1 MLSFCAAA
9 LAVPLNQ
16 RVASLDQAVALK
28 QIGREVGF
36 EDSATQPI
44 TVHGQPI
51 FRFGKNHENA
61 TRLWLPTGVYKTLLT
76 WEATGGKTLSL
87 VGKTFHP
94 RHSNSSRGVK
104 KTDQVLICPP
114 PASCCRPHTAPHPP
128 HPPGFTRTR
137 QWFDQLLITID
148 DVARGQG
155 EVRVLDVSA
164 SQEDLGT
171 MEVALDDKLMTPVPG
186 KDTYISQEHHKVGFT
201 VSKRSKTGADMLH
214 VSAGGLAMS
223 IFISKASKYTS
234 EKDQVKFSHLNMRFD
249 SGLPK
254 SSTGIL
260 AELAGL
266 HPMKPTTE
274 KLLQRPDTSHMWVDN
289 MA

>member
-1 MLSFCAAA
+1 
-9 LAVPLNQ
+9 VPLNQ
-16 RVASLDQAVALK
+16 QVATLDHAVALK
-28 QIGREVGF
+28 QIRQDVGF
-36 EDSATQPI
+36 EDSATQQI

-61 TRLWLPTGVYKTLLT
+61 TRLWLPTGVLKTLLT
-76 WEATGGKTLSL
+76 WEAPGGKTLSL

-94 RHSNSSRGVK
+94 RHNNSRGVK
-104 KTDQVLICPP
+104 KTDQVPTLLHLV
-114 PASCCRPHTAPHPP
+114 AALNPP
-128 HPPGFTRTR
+128 HPPRFTRPW
-137 QWFDQLLITID
+137 QWFSQLLVTID
-148 DVARGQG
+148 DAARGQG

-186 KDTYISQEHHKVGFT
+186 KDTYTSQEHHKVSFT
-201 VSKRSKTGADMLH
+201 VSKRSKTGADQLH
-214 VSAGGLAMS
+214 VQAGGLAVS
-223 IFISKASKYTS
+223 IFISKASKFTS

-254 SSTGIL
+254 NCAGIF

-266 HPMKPTTE
+266 QPMKPTTE
-274 KLLQRPDTSHMWVDN
+274 KLLQRPDLGHMWVDN

>member
-1 MLSFCAAA
+1 MLSLVAFVA
-9 LAVPLNQ
+9 AVPLNQ
-16 RVASLDQAVALK
+16 QVATLDHAIALK
-28 QIGREVGF
+28 QIRQEVGF
-36 EDSATQPI
+36 EDSATQQI

-61 TRLWLPTGVYKTLLT
+61 TRLWLPTGVLKTLLT

-94 RHSNSSRGVK
+94 KHSNSSRGVK
-104 KTDQVLICPP
+104 KTDQ
-114 PASCCRPHTAPHPP
+114 
-128 HPPGFTRTR
+128 
-137 QWFDQLLITID
+137 WFSQLLITID
-148 DVARGQG
+148 DAARGQG
-155 EVRVLDVSA
+155 EVRVLDVTA

-186 KDTYISQEHHKVGFT
+186 KDTYTSQEHHKVSFT

-214 VSAGGLAMS
+214 VQAGGLAMS
-223 IFISKASKYTS
+223 VFISKASKFTS

-254 SSTGIL
+254 NSAGVF

-266 HPMKPTTE
+266 QPMKPITE
-274 KLLQRPDTSHMWVDN
+274 KLLVRPDLGHMWVDN
-289 MA
+289 VMA

>member
-104 KTDQVLICPP
+104 KTDQ
-114 PASCCRPHTAPHPP
+114 
-128 HPPGFTRTR
+128 
-137 QWFDQLLITID
+137 WFDQLLITID

-223 IFISKASKYTS
+223 VFISKASKYTS
-234 EKDQVKFSHLNMRFD
+234 EKDQAKFSHLNMRFD

-254 SSTGIL
+254 SSTGIF

>member
-104 KTDQVLICPP
+104 KTDQVLIL
-114 PASCCRPHTAPHPP
+114 PASCILLPPSHRPSPS
-128 HPPGFTRTR
+128 HPPG
-137 QWFDQLLITID
+137 
-148 DVARGQG
+148 
-155 EVRVLDVSA
+155 
-164 SQEDLGT
+164 
-171 MEVALDDKLMTPVPG
+171 
-186 KDTYISQEHHKVGFT
+186 
-201 VSKRSKTGADMLH
+201 LH
-214 VSAGGLAMS
+214 A
-223 IFISKASKYTS
+223 
-234 EKDQVKFSHLNMRFD
+234 
-249 SGLPK
+249 
-254 SSTGIL
+254 
-260 AELAGL
+260 
-266 HPMKPTTE
+266 HPA
-274 KLLQRPDTSHMWVDN
+274 VV
-289 MA
+289 